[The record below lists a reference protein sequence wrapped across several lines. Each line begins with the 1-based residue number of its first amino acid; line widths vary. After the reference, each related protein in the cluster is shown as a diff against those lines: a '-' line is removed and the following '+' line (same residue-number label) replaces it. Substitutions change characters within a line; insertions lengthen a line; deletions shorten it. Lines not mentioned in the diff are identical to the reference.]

1 MKVTLTNSAI
11 ILSSLILAACGSDS
25 DDHSDAHEEHE
36 HALMISQQNTTALSF
51 LEEGAAENLDDAA
64 AANGAA
70 LLLSNTGEHAAII
83 TAGQVQFVVAH
94 LEEEEEGEAHDEEE
108 HELPELSTLE
118 LSSSTAQ
125 PIVANTIGHFSVLVD
140 GVTQLVPYSSLEEGA
155 TPEAE
160 ELGLDIADSEE
171 YPALLLEEGDE
182 VVALGF
188 DGINAKIYEDGA
200 ASDVV
205 EHSTACETVNSSV
218 HSGEFALVSCDNAS
232 FSVKLEEGVSDHTI
246 EITTIAGV
254 STPVTWA
261 TRGGVFVGLGN
272 DDKFYVLEENA
283 DEELELEGS
292 AFDVPASMCGW
303 GIDSLEADIFALT
316 ATQITIF
323 DHEGESHSIT
333 LDETENADCDDLRMT
348 TSNSAVFVFDNLN
361 GVLYEIDKEVD
372 ATEYHIH
379 GREDLSVDDVADA
392 VNFHEVGT
400 ESHDHEH

>member
-1 MKVTLTNSAI
+1 
-11 ILSSLILAACGSDS
+11 
-25 DDHSDAHEEHE
+25 
-36 HALMISQQNTTALSF
+36 MISQQNTTALSF

>member
-1 MKVTLTNSAI
+1 MNSTLKTSGI
-11 ILSSLILAACGSDS
+11 LLSSLLLAACGSDS
-25 DDHSDAHEEHE
+25 DDHSDAHEEHG
-36 HALMISQQNTTALSF
+36 HALMISQQNTTVLSF
-51 LEEGAAENLDDAA
+51 LEEGEAENLADAA

-70 LLLSNTGEHAAII
+70 LLLSNIGEHAAII
-83 TAGQVQFVVAH
+83 TAGQVQFVAAH

-118 LSSSTAQ
+118 ISSTAQ

-140 GVTQLVPYSSLEEGA
+140 GATQLVPYELLEEGQI
-155 TPEAE
+155 P
-160 ELGLDIADSEE
+160 DSEPLSLGITE
-171 YPALLLEEGDE
+171 TYPALLLEEGDE
-182 VVALGF
+182 VVSLAFNGTH
-188 DGINAKIYEDGA
+188 AVVYEDDTA
-200 ASDVV
+200 TSD
-205 EHSTACETVNSSV
+205 TQACATVNSTV

-246 EITTIAGV
+246 EIATITGV
-254 STPVTWA
+254 SIPVTWA

-292 AFDVPASMCGW
+292 AFDVPASMCDW

-316 ATQITIF
+316 ATQVTIF

-333 LDETENADCDDLRMT
+333 LDETQNADCDDLRMT
-348 TSNSAVFVFDNLN
+348 TSNSAVFIFDNLN
-361 GVLYEIDKEVD
+361 GVLYEIDKEED

-379 GREDLSVDDVADA
+379 GREDLSVDDVASA

-400 ESHDHEH
+400 ESHEHEH